1 MSKEELNMELKIAEL
16 KIQNQSYQEYIKFL
30 EDRADYYEDKALELK
45 YKIDKA
51 IEYIE
56 ENCYDE
62 ERKMVINE
70 LYNEI
75 PELLNILKEK

>member
-1 MSKEELNMELKIAEL
+1 MNKEEIKELARQSMIETIKTNLDSAMIFMYIKSLED
-16 KIQNQSYQEYIKFL
+16 KIQ
-30 EDRADYYEDKALELK
+30 
-45 YKIDKA
+45 KA

-70 LYNEI
+70 IYNEI
-75 PELLNILKEK
+75 PELLDILRGNDNE